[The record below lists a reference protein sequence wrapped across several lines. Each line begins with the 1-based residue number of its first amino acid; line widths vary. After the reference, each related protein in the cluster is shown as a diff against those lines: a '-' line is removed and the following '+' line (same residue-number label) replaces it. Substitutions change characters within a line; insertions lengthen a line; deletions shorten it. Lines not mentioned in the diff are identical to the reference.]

1 MASNLL
7 QAENGSTV
15 YTNYVPRFDTNETT
29 FVSNEELLEQYNNEV
44 LVYKLPA
51 IIYTSIMMVL
61 GLPGNM
67 VVFYIYFRRWRRST
81 SRMFILFLAALDMV
95 NCATTLP
102 MEIFVMRYY
111 FMLDQPFLCKISRYS
126 TYVMNCSSAMI
137 LLGIATDRFKRICRP
152 YQRTFSE
159 RQSKYI
165 CIFSIICSMSTTWP
179 ALVLYGTRELDLG
192 NVTGYSCLLQNN
204 YDNTPYPM
212 IFFGVMV
219 TTTMMI
225 FAFLAALYYCVGKQI
240 YVHRNF
246 KLKNCT
252 HVQRI
257 EDDKSVTV
265 RPSEK
270 STHEKSKNSNN
281 TQNGDA
287 PLKKLES
294 IEVEQQLLPPD
305 IQVNGDT
312 HIVIDVVENVEKPT
326 NNNYDENQLRPYQLN
341 LPPPSPD
348 IGTSCGM
355 LDIPSHC
362 NNNGSFSERSLLE
375 PSTKDVSFD
384 SRLSNDL
391 GNGSV
396 TPPKQTSPQRKK
408 PKQKRKQKRVRYMLV
423 RGASTLHTS
432 GRTHCV
438 NCLTVRI
445 GRSTLMLF
453 LITLAYVLSFLPFY
467 IIALIRQTNESFVR
481 GLSGGGHMA
490 YELFLRSYLL
500 SSAINPLIYSFCN
513 AQFREYCRDLFFKVI
528 LKRKRTFSKFRK

>member
-7 QAENGSTV
+7 LEDNLTSINS
-15 YTNYVPRFDTNETT
+15 NYVIRYRTNETT
-29 FVSNEELLEQYNNEV
+29 FVSNEELLEKYNNEV

-51 IIYTSIMMVL
+51 IIYTSVMMVL

-67 VVFYIYFRRWRRST
+67 VVFYVYFCRWRRST

-111 FMLDQPFLCKISRYS
+111 FMLDHPFLCKISRYS
-126 TYVMNCSSAMI
+126 TYVMNSSSAMI

-165 CIFSIICSMSTTWP
+165 CIFSIACSMSTTWP
-179 ALVLYGTRELDLG
+179 SLLLYGTRELDLG
-192 NVTGYSCLLQNN
+192 NITGYSCLLQNH

-219 TTTMMI
+219 TTTSLI

-252 HVQRI
+252 HVQKI

-265 RPSEK
+265 RQSEK
-270 STHEKSKNSNN
+270 STFEKPKSSNS
-281 TQNGDA
+281 TPNGDMTS
-287 PLKKLES
+287 KKED
-294 IEVEQQLLPPD
+294 QPQTPPD
-305 IQVNGDT
+305 IHVNGEANV
-312 HIVIDVVENVEKPT
+312 VIDVVESEAVAE
-326 NNNYDENQLRPYQLN
+326 NNNYNENELRPYQLN
-341 LPPPSPD
+341 IPPPD
-348 IGTSCGM
+348 QEGTSCGM

-362 NNNGSFSERSLLE
+362 NNNGSYSEKSLIE
-375 PSTKDVSFD
+375 PSTRDVSFD
-384 SRLSNDL
+384 SKLSNEL
-391 GNGSV
+391 ANVPV

-408 PKQKRKQKRVRYMLV
+408 PKLKRKQKRVRYMLV
-423 RGASTLHTS
+423 RGSSTLNTS
-432 GRTHCV
+432 GRAHCV

-467 IIALIRQTNESFVR
+467 TLVLIRQTQDSFVS
-481 GLSGGGHMA
+481 GLSRGGHMA
-490 YELFLRSYLL
+490 YEVFLRSYLL

-513 AQFREYCRDLFFKVI
+513 TQFREYCKELFTKVI
-528 LKRKRTFSKFRK
+528 LRRKKTFSSLKSRR